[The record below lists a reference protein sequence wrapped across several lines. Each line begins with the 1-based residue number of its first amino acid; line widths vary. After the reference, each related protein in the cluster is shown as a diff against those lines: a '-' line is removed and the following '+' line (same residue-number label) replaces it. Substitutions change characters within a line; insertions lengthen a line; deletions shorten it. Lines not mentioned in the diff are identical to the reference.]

1 MYLKIGPSH
10 FGALS
15 MDDAEGASIPRKAL
29 IFGGEALPASLA
41 RDVMRKAMSAAP
53 RTSGFRVFNHYGP
66 TETTVGGLMMPI
78 APQDLE
84 GAGSEVLPI
93 GRPLENVRV
102 YTLSPDLT
110 VAPQGVYGEICI
122 GGAGVAHGYL
132 DRPDLT
138 AERFIPD
145 PEGPPGAR
153 LYRTGDIGVFREDG
167 VLMFQ
172 GRIDTQVK
180 IRGFRVE
187 PGEVEARLR
196 EHNGVRQAVVS
207 SYSVPNAR
215 TQLVAYIVA
224 KEGVSV
230 SVQDLNTFVR
240 RSLPDYMVPS
250 AHVFLDA
257 IPVTK
262 NGKIDRKRLPLP
274 DAYQQTRA
282 VYRAPHGEIE
292 TRLATIFAEL
302 LGVEQMGADDNFFA
316 LGGDSISSI
325 QAASRAMAG
334 GLQVTPR
341 LIFRHQS
348 VAELAAAID
357 TAPAQNFTPP
367 LLASSSPR
375 VLAGNSD
382 EIEDLYPATPLQEGL
397 LFHTLS
403 RPNSGVY
410 VMQHRYWIE
419 GDLDVDLF
427 RASWQAIADTHA
439 IFRTSFCWEN
449 TTQCQQHVRRKV
461 AIPFEYIDLQAYSPE
476 AQERELDEIL
486 AHERQE
492 GFDLAQA
499 PLLRIR
505 LVRLADRRYLLIRS
519 HHHILFD
526 AWCTSLILKE
536 LQSNYVTLAAGR
548 PLSQSYKP
556 DFKQYTYWLGR
567 QNVQSAESFWRKNL
581 EGFRD
586 PTVLR
591 GARGAEDVEA
601 ASIEDLVVN
610 LSREDTQALKSLA
623 RRWKVTGNSFA
634 QAALALLLANHTS
647 RSNVVFGVTV
657 AGRPPELPG
666 VEIDARSLYQRTAAT
681 PVNPNERIVELLPAK
696 DVCAK
701 LCDKGFR
708 ILVAHAGAE
717 LERNSAR
724 RRAVPSSANLRE
736 RADRSG
742 FV

>member
-1 MYLKIGPSH
+1 
-10 FGALS
+10 
-15 MDDAEGASIPRKAL
+15 
-29 IFGGEALPASLA
+29 
-41 RDVMRKAMSAAP
+41 
-53 RTSGFRVFNHYGP
+53 
-66 TETTVGGLMMPI
+66 
-78 APQDLE
+78 
-84 GAGSEVLPI
+84 
-93 GRPLENVRV
+93 
-102 YTLSPDLT
+102 
-110 VAPQGVYGEICI
+110 
-122 GGAGVAHGYL
+122 
-132 DRPDLT
+132 
-138 AERFIPD
+138 
-145 PEGPPGAR
+145 
-153 LYRTGDIGVFREDG
+153 
-167 VLMFQ
+167 
-172 GRIDTQVK
+172 
-180 IRGFRVE
+180 
-187 PGEVEARLR
+187 
-196 EHNGVRQAVVS
+196 
-207 SYSVPNAR
+207 
-215 TQLVAYIVA
+215 
-224 KEGVSV
+224 
-230 SVQDLNTFVR
+230 
-240 RSLPDYMVPS
+240 
-250 AHVFLDA
+250 
-257 IPVTK
+257 
-262 NGKIDRKRLPLP
+262 
-274 DAYQQTRA
+274 
-282 VYRAPHGEIE
+282 
-292 TRLATIFAEL
+292 
-302 LGVEQMGADDNFFA
+302 
-316 LGGDSISSI
+316 
-325 QAASRAMAG
+325 MAG

-556 DFKQYTYWLGR
+556 DFKQYTYW
-567 QNVQSAESFWRKNL
+567 S
-581 EGFRD
+581 
-586 PTVLR
+586 
-591 GARGAEDVEA
+591 
-601 ASIEDLVVN
+601 
-610 LSREDTQALKSLA
+610 
-623 RRWKVTGNSFA
+623 
-634 QAALALLLANHTS
+634 
-647 RSNVVFGVTV
+647 
-657 AGRPPELPG
+657 AGRTYRARNPSGGRISKGSAIPQFCEAR
-666 VEIDARSLYQRTAAT
+666 VERRT
-681 PVNPNERIVELLPAK
+681 LK
-696 DVCAK
+696 
-701 LCDKGFR
+701 
-708 ILVAHAGAE
+708 
-717 LERNSAR
+717 R
-724 RRAVPSSANLRE
+724 RQSKISS
-736 RADRSG
+736 
-742 FV
+742 